1 MNESLKLAL
10 CEMQAE
16 LFIEARQKGYA
27 SETFIKTFMNSAIA
41 KDLDMPF
48 HHMQWAGTHYLL
60 SRMEAEYPEMLTPG
74 ECYDAETLYWIGY
87 LYRYWH
93 IYTGESSRDIL
104 RQAPAKTMRIVYL
117 MYHTMSPEMAIDRLK
132 ASYMQKYNF
141 KKSF

>member
-16 LFIEARQKGYA
+16 LFAQSQEKGYA
-27 SETFIKTFMNSAIA
+27 SEAFIKAFMNSDIA

-48 HHMQWAGTHYLL
+48 NHMQWAGTEYLM
-60 SRMEAEYPEMLTPG
+60 SRMEEEHADKLTQG
-74 ECYDAETLYWIGY
+74 ECYDIETLYWTGY

-93 IYTGESSRDIL
+93 IYTGESSREIL
-104 RQAPAKTMRIVYL
+104 KQASAKTMRIVYL

-132 ASYMQKYNF
+132 ESYLEKR
-141 KKSF
+141 KK